1 MGVWVCGFGGVV
13 QRRGEGIEAEGWG
26 WEVGPGGSGV
36 GVCGVGEKAAMIG
49 AMVAVGFWVLVLL
62 WRVGR
67 LEGRVEEL
75 ERRKG

>member
-1 MGVWVCGFGGVV
+1 M
-13 QRRGEGIEAEGWG
+13 
-26 WEVGPGGSGV
+26 
-36 GVCGVGEKAAMIG
+36 CGVGEKAAMIG